1 MTFLPS
7 PRLDSGSRFPRLS
20 LALAATDGGTLTLPD
35 DWAGHAGAV
44 LFYRGHW

>member
-1 MTFLPS
+1 MTFS
-7 PRLDSGSRFPRLS
+7 TGSRLDIGSRFPRLT
-20 LALAATDGGTLTLPD
+20 LQLLDGSSLTLPD

>member
-1 MTFLPS
+1 MVSTAQ
-7 PRLDSGSRFPRLS
+7 RLDSGSRFPRVTLP
-20 LALAATDGGTLTLPD
+20 LLGGASLTLPD

>member
-1 MTFLPS
+1 MS
-7 PRLDSGSRFPRLS
+7 SSSAPRLDSGSRFPAVTLP
-20 LALAATDGGTLTLPD
+20 LVGGARLTLPN

>member
-1 MTFLPS
+1 MTS
-7 PRLDSGSRFPRLS
+7 SNGSRLDSGSPFPPITLP
-20 LALAATDGGTLTLPD
+20 LAGGGTLTLPN

>member
-1 MTFLPS
+1 MSSTAQ
-7 PRLDSGSRFPRLS
+7 RLDSGSRFPRVTL
-20 LALAATDGGTLTLPD
+20 LLLGGATLTLPD

>member
-1 MTFLPS
+1 MTAS
-7 PRLDSGSRFPRLS
+7 NGARLDSGHRFPS
-20 LALAATDGGTLTLPD
+20 ITLALTGGGTLTLPD

>member
-1 MTFLPS
+1 MTS
-7 PRLDSGSRFPRLS
+7 STGPRLDSGSRFPQMTLS
-20 LALAATDGGTLTLPD
+20 LAGGESLALPD

>member
-1 MTFLPS
+1 MTAANVT
-7 PRLDSGSRFPRLS
+7 RLDSGSRFPRIS
-20 LALAATDGGTLTLPD
+20 LPLAGGGNITLPD